1 MTLAERN
8 HEYRYCRVPDVAPHL
23 RLPRGD
29 NLRVQPWL
37 RNIACLCA
45 LGLLS
50 LVACGG
56 GAAAKTIRIGVDL
69 PLSGDEGRAGIP
81 TLNGIRFFVH
91 QHAVVGGFNVEIN
104 ARDDAVKGVNDPKL
118 GAKNISAFVADPLV
132 MGLIGPFNSS
142 VARFAIPVANQ
153 AHLVMISPSA
163 SNRCLTAEPFL
174 PAGLSPSGVAI
185 SCKAAGLPSPLE
197 LRPTASNNFFRLAT
211 TDDLQGAAAADYGY
225 KNLHLLRVAVLSDHE
240 AYGQALAYSFR
251 ARFTKLGGLVVVYQD
266 FSASSSLD
274 LTTFF
279 NQAKKEG
286 AQAVYF
292 GGVTANKGCTIR
304 AQMAAVL
311 GAGAA
316 VPYLGGDGIAEDPTC
331 IRDAGSNAAGIYATV
346 PVVDPGQAPAS
357 QAVISAFKS
366 QYRNSWDFGAYT
378 ILGYDA
384 ASILYG
390 ALERTITAAAGKLP
404 RRQDVAANVALTGTG
419 ADRMFSFDPAGDTMQ
434 RIVSIFEATSADPAI
449 PWHWAG
455 AVDYSAKLPY

>member
-8 HEYRYCRVPDVAPHL
+8 HEYRYCRVPKVVPHT
-23 RLPRGD
+23 RSGHRD
-29 NLRVQPWL
+29 NLRVQSLL
-37 RNIACLCA
+37 RNIACLCS

-56 GAAAKTIRIGVDL
+56 GAVAKTIRIGVDL
-69 PLSGDEGRAGIP
+69 PLSGAEGRAGTP

-91 QHAVVGGFNVEIN
+91 QHPVVGGFNVEID
-104 ARDDAVKGVNDPKL
+104 ARDDAVKGVNDSKL
-118 GAKNISAFVADPLV
+118 GAQNMTAFVADRLV
-132 MGLIGPFNSS
+132 MGVIGPFNSS
-142 VARFAIPVANQ
+142 VARVGIPVANQ
-153 AHLVMISPSA
+153 AHLVLISPSA

-197 LRPTASNNFFRLAT
+197 LRPTAPNNFFRLAT

-251 ARFTKLGGLVVVYQD
+251 TRFTKLGGLVVVYQD
-266 FSASSSLD
+266 FAPSTSLD

-292 GGVTANKGCTIR
+292 GGVTANNGCTIR
-304 AQMAAVL
+304 AQMAAVF

-316 VPYLGGDGIAEDPTC
+316 IPYLGGDGIADDPAC
-331 IRDAGSNAAGIYATV
+331 IRDAGSNAPGIYATV
-346 PVVDPGQAPAS
+346 PIVDPSQVPAS
-357 QAVISAFKS
+357 QAVITAFKS
-366 QYRNSWDFGAYT
+366 QYRNSWDYGAYT
-378 ILGYDA
+378 ILGYNA
-384 ASILYG
+384 AAILYG
-390 ALERTITAAAGKLP
+390 ALQQTITDAAGKLP

-419 ADRMFSFDPAGDTMQ
+419 ADRTFGFDPAGDTTQ
-434 RIVSIFEATSADPAI
+434 RVVSIFEATSADPAI

-455 AVDYSAKLPY
+455 AIDYSAKLPY